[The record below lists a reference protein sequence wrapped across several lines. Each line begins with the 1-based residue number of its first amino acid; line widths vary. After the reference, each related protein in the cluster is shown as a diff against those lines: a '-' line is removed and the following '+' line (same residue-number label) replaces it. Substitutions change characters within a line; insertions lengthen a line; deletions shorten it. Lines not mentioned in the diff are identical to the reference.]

1 MTLNLLKTVASH
13 VYGDIQALRARLYAK
28 GYLTA
33 RKLPCKVV
41 CVGNLTAGGTGKT
54 PMIMYLAALLR
65 RHAIPAVIVSRG
77 YRGALE
83 QSGGLVSDREKV
95 LRNGAEAGDE
105 PYLLACRLKGIPVYV
120 GRNRYANGLKAIA
133 AFKPAVILLDD
144 GFQHLQLQR
153 DFNLLL
159 MDAEKPL
166 DNGYVIPRGLLRE
179 RPTAL
184 NRAQAVVFTRSQAGQ
199 DGYDML
205 APYVEDCEG
214 LPHFVSGHRSCC
226 YLVNAK
232 TDLEQAFR
240 QEPASPATVFGDSKP
255 KVFVFSGLAKNQS
268 FYNSVIQAGLSVVGS
283 RFFPDHYAYAAT
295 DLAALQKAA
304 LATGATLLATTE
316 KDHAK
321 LKGRLDLPLAVFGV
335 EIDFFGREKD
345 FNSYFLKALGF
356 AGQDAINA
364 PLPEPFPA

>member
-1 MTLNLLKTVASH
+1 MALNLLKAVASN

-28 GYLTA
+28 GCLSA

-54 PMIMYLAALLR
+54 PMIMYLAALLQR
-65 RHAIPAVIVSRG
+65 YAIPVVIVSRG

-95 LRNGAEAGDE
+95 LRNVAEAGDE
-105 PYLLACRLKGIPVYV
+105 PYLLACRLKGVPVYV

-133 AFKPAVILLDD
+133 AFKPTVILLDD

-166 DNGYVIPRGLLRE
+166 DNGHVIPRGMLRE
-179 RPTAL
+179 RPKAL
-184 NRAQAVVFTRSQAGQ
+184 NRAQAIVFTRGQAGQ
-199 DGYDML
+199 DSYGMV
-205 APYVEDCEG
+205 APYVEDGAG
-214 LPHFVSGHRSCC
+214 LPHFVSGHQSRC
-226 YLVNAK
+226 YLVNSK
-232 TDLEQAFR
+232 TDLGQAFS
-240 QEPASPATVFGDSKP
+240 QEPTSPAAVLGDSKP

-268 FYNSVIQAGLSVVGS
+268 FYNSVTQAGLSVAGS
-283 RFFPDHYAYAAT
+283 RFFPDHYAYTTA

-304 LATGATLLATTE
+304 VDAGATLLVTTE

-321 LKGRLDLPLAVFGV
+321 LQGQLDLPLAVFGV
-335 EIDFFGREKD
+335 TIDFFGREKD
-345 FNSYFLKALGF
+345 FDSYFLKALGF
-356 AGQDAINA
+356 TGQDSTNA
-364 PLPEPFPA
+364 PLPKPFPV

>member
-1 MTLNLLKTVASH
+1 MALNLLKAVASH

-28 GYLTA
+28 GCLTA

-54 PMIMYLAALLR
+54 PMVMYLAALLQR
-65 RHAIPAVIVSRG
+65 LDIPVVIVSRG

-83 QSGGLVSDREKV
+83 QSGGLVSDGEKV
-95 LRNGAEAGDE
+95 LRKGAEAGDE
-105 PYLLACRLKGIPVYV
+105 PYLLACRLKGVPVYV
-120 GRNRYANGLKAIA
+120 GRNRYANGLKAVA

-179 RPTAL
+179 RPKAL
-184 NRAQAVVFTRSQAGQ
+184 NRAQAIVFTRSQAGQ
-199 DGYDML
+199 ARYASV
-205 APYVEDCEG
+205 APYVEGREA

-226 YLVNAK
+226 YLVNAR
-232 TDLEQAFR
+232 TDLEEAFR
-240 QEPASPATVFGDSKP
+240 QEPASPAAIFGPGKP

-268 FYNSVIQAGLSVVGS
+268 FHTSVTQAGFSVAGS
-283 RFFPDHYAYAAT
+283 RFFPDHYAYTAA

-304 LATGATLLATTE
+304 LAAGATYLATTE

-321 LKGRLDLPLAVFGV
+321 LQGRLDLPLAVFGV
-335 EIDFFGREKD
+335 EMDFFGREKD
-345 FNSYFLKALGF
+345 FDSYFLKALG
-356 AGQDAINA
+356 
-364 PLPEPFPA
+364 LPDGTL